1 MSAIRESIE
10 SIIKKIKL
18 KKRKCRFA
26 QCSKVSFDCKFEGNN
41 FIDRYAKIVSSSF
54 GYATYVGHNSSIEG
68 CNVGRYTCIGPN
80 VRIIHGNHPVHEFV
94 SIHPAFFSL
103 QKQAGFT
110 YVEKQKYCEESY
122 VDPNN
127 QYYVKIENDV
137 WICDGAS
144 ILSGVT
150 IGNGAVVAANA
161 LVTKDVP
168 PYAIVAGVPAKIIGK
183 RFEEDQIN
191 YLLSIKWW
199 ERDKKWLK
207 NNCDLFADISTMMKE
222 LKNE

>member
-26 QCSKVSFDCKFEGNN
+26 RCSKVSFDCKFEGNN

-110 YVEKQKYCEESY
+110 YVEKQKYCEES
-122 VDPNN
+122 
-127 QYYVKIENDV
+127 
-137 WICDGAS
+137 
-144 ILSGVT
+144 
-150 IGNGAVVAANA
+150 
-161 LVTKDVP
+161 
-168 PYAIVAGVPAKIIGK
+168 
-183 RFEEDQIN
+183 
-191 YLLSIKWW
+191 
-199 ERDKKWLK
+199 
-207 NNCDLFADISTMMKE
+207 
-222 LKNE
+222 

>member
-1 MSAIRESIE
+1 MW
-10 SIIKKIKL
+10 KK
-18 KKRKCRFA
+18 
-26 QCSKVSFDCKFEGNN
+26 
-41 FIDRYAKIVSSSF
+41 
-54 GYATYVGHNSSIEG
+54 
-68 CNVGRYTCIGPN
+68 
-80 VRIIHGNHPVHEFV
+80 
-94 SIHPAFFSL
+94 
-103 QKQAGFT
+103 
-110 YVEKQKYCEESY
+110 KYCEESY
-122 VDPNN
+122 VDPDN

-144 ILSGVT
+144 ILAGVT

>member
-10 SIIKKIKL
+10 STIKKIKL

-26 QCSKVSFDCKFEGNN
+26 RCSKVSFDCKFEGNN
-41 FIDRYAKIVSSSF
+41 FIDRYAKTVSSSL

-122 VDPNN
+122 VDPDN

-137 WICDGAS
+137 WICDGR
-144 ILSGVT
+144 T
-150 IGNGAVVAANA
+150 IV
-161 LVTKDVP
+161 
-168 PYAIVAGVPAKIIGK
+168 
-183 RFEEDQIN
+183 F
-191 YLLSIKWW
+191 
-199 ERDKKWLK
+199 
-207 NNCDLFADISTMMKE
+207 
-222 LKNE
+222 

>member
-10 SIIKKIKL
+10 STIKKIKL

-26 QCSKVSFDCKFEGNN
+26 RCSKVSFDCKFEGNN
-41 FIDRYAKIVSSSF
+41 FIDRYAKIVSSSL

-122 VDPNN
+122 VDPDN

-144 ILSGVT
+144 ILAGVT

-183 RFEEDQIN
+183 RFEEEQIN

-199 ERDKKWLK
+199 ER
-207 NNCDLFADISTMMKE
+207 
-222 LKNE
+222 